1 MIIVSTKEDMKNND
15 NDSYGEF
22 AHLFK
27 REVINQRAVMFFRIY
42 ETISPN
48 NQASITPVDLCLGLY
63 PQNIDLI
70 DFFSSIELTGADDED
85 TVVMKMTAWL
95 EENHTVFWLL
105 TCQCVDEL
113 LEEKRVRYNKQGHL
127 ELVKN

>member
-1 MIIVSTKEDMKNND
+1 MKD
-15 NDSYGEF
+15 NDKDYGKF

-42 ETISPN
+42 ETISSN
-48 NQASITPVDLCLGLY
+48 NQTAITPVDLCLGLY

-85 TVVMKMTAWL
+85 TIIIKMASWL

-113 LEEKRVRYNKQGHL
+113 LEEKRIRYNKQGHL
-127 ELVKN
+127 ELIKNK

>member
-1 MIIVSTKEDMKNND
+1 MKD
-15 NDSYGEF
+15 NGKF

-27 REVINQRAVMFFRIY
+27 REVINQRAIMFFRIY
-42 ETISPN
+42 ETISSN
-48 NQASITPVDLCLGLY
+48 NQTSITPVDLCLGLY

-85 TVVMKMTAWL
+85 TVVMKMAAWL

-105 TCQCVDEL
+105 TCQSVDEL
-113 LEEKRVRYNKQGHL
+113 LEDKRIRYNKKGHL
-127 ELVKN
+127 ELIKRKRKE

>member
-1 MIIVSTKEDMKNND
+1 MKD
-15 NDSYGEF
+15 NDKDYGKF

-27 REVINQRAVMFFRIY
+27 RDVINQRAIMFFRIY
-42 ETISPN
+42 ETISSN
-48 NQASITPVDLCLGLY
+48 NQTSITPVDLCLGLY

-85 TVVMKMTAWL
+85 TVVMKMAAWL

-105 TCQCVDEL
+105 TCQSVDEL
-113 LEEKRVRYNKQGHL
+113 LEDKRIRYNKKGHL
-127 ELVKN
+127 ELIKRKRKE